1 MTPATAMPVALRL
14 PCYLA
19 LQAALIAA
27 PGAWLALPAALT
39 LALGWTEGMRWLR
52 WARSAWPVLLVA
64 AAPAVFGLP
73 LGRLLDGESAAALS
87 AWLPS
92 LTRSARLVLVFASAG
107 WLSRGMS
114 PVDLRDALALIL
126 RPLGKR
132 VSGHIARGASLTL
145 AFLPWTLAEAKRAD
159 EAARLRGSDPRR
171 RPLRHLAA
179 MTLPVSVRTL
189 EKARRGA
196 EALTLRDSAYGD

>member
-1 MTPATAMPVALRL
+1 MASLTLAAVCPA
-14 PCYLA
+14 
-19 LQAALIAA
+19 IAA
-27 PGAWLALPAALT
+27 PGPLPAVTHAVAIELVRKSP
-39 LALGWTEGMRWLR
+39 ERD
-52 WARSAWPVLLVA
+52 LLVH
-64 AAPAVFGLP
+64 L
-73 LGRLLDGESAAALS
+73 RLTA
-87 AWLPS
+87 
-92 LTRSARLVLVFASAG
+92 ASAG
-107 WLSRGMS
+107 R
-114 PVDLRDALALIL
+114 PVA
-126 RPLGKR
+126 
-132 VSGHIARGASLTL
+132 IAVLTL